1 VRVYTAEELAGMTVD
16 EVNAVIAND
25 LHVDAYESQ
34 LAKPKR
40 YKGKGLAEKMENFV
54 FLCPECGEVDTL
66 KSGGDRVTCTHCGL
80 TFRYTEY
87 GMLEGV
93 PFPTMRELARWQEEE
108 VMRAAE
114 NGAVYTAESGTLA
127 KIAKHEET
135 PVDSGPIRLSASSLI
150 CGNTEI
156 PLGDI
161 ANMTMHGS
169 RAIVFSVP
177 GAYYELIPAE
187 GFNTL
192 KFEMLYYCYKNMSS
206 VPVSVS

>member
-1 VRVYTAEELAGMTVD
+1 MSVD
-16 EVNAVIAND
+16 EINAIILND
-25 LHVDAYESQ
+25 LHEDAYERQ
-34 LAKPKR
+34 LAAPKR

-66 KSGGDRVTCTHCGL
+66 KSSGDQVTCTHCGL

-87 GMLEGV
+87 GMLEGL
-93 PFPTMRELARWQEEE
+93 PFSTMRELARWQEEE
-108 VMRAAE
+108 VARAAE
-114 NGAVYTAESGTLA
+114 NGAVYAADYGTLA
-127 KIAKHEET
+127 KVAKHEEI
-135 PVDSGPIRLSASSLI
+135 PVDSGPIRLTADSLT

-156 PLGDI
+156 PLSDI
-161 ANMTMHGS
+161 ANMTMHGA

-192 KFEMLYYCYKNMSS
+192 KFEMLYSNYKNMSR
-206 VPVSVS
+206 VPVSV